1 MRKIGKWSDQFGTEI
16 ALRQGIFVQGYSRV
30 TKEVWVWICQM
41 GGSAGQV
48 LWFDG
53 VSRGGTNGESTWRE
67 GRELITLGIDTCE
80 ARGSVA
86 VRKDGMLVSVQKH
99 ESAEDYSSWL
109 LPAVESGMVSA
120 GARLR
125 DIQLLAV
132 ACGPGSFTGVR
143 VGLTAVKAWAEL
155 FGIKVV
161 GVSRLEVMARQV
173 EDAPGFVAASFD
185 AQRGQVFGGLY
196 WREGKFGWNIVEEE
210 MVIAPAGFVDWVEEQ
225 VNAESVQWISL
236 DPKLF
241 ADLPGWGGRA
251 AIGERMIL
259 STDALAAGVAELGEE
274 RAREGKFTDPLVLD
288 ANYVRR
294 SDAEIFWKDPASH
307 GK

>member
-1 MRKIGKWSDQFGTEI
+1 
-16 ALRQGIFVQGYSRV
+16 
-30 TKEVWVWICQM
+30 
-41 GGSAGQV
+41 
-48 LWFDG
+48 
-53 VSRGGTNGESTWRE
+53 
-67 GRELITLGIDTCE
+67 LITLGIDTCE

-86 VRKDGMLVSVQKH
+86 VRKDAVLVSVQKH

-109 LPAVESGMVSA
+109 LPAVERGLA
-120 GARLR
+120 TAEARLR

-143 VGLTAVKAWAEL
+143 VGLTTVKAWAEL

-161 GVSRLEVMARQV
+161 GVSRLEVMARQLR
-173 EDAPGFVAASFD
+173 DATGFVAASFD

-196 WREGKFGWNIVEEE
+196 WREGEQGWNIVEEE
-210 MVIAPAGFVDWVEEQ
+210 MVIAPDDFVRWV
-225 VNAESVQWISL
+225 AEKTRGDIVRWITL
-236 DPKLF
+236 DAELI
-241 ADLPGWGGRA
+241 ADVPSWKERVER
-251 AIGERMIL
+251 GETLIRCA
-259 STDALAAGVAELGEE
+259 DGLAAGVAELGEE
-274 RAREGKFTDPLVLD
+274 RARMGKFTDPLELD

>member
-1 MRKIGKWSDQFGTEI
+1 
-16 ALRQGIFVQGYSRV
+16 
-30 TKEVWVWICQM
+30 
-41 GGSAGQV
+41 
-48 LWFDG
+48 
-53 VSRGGTNGESTWRE
+53 
-67 GRELITLGIDTCE
+67 LITLGIDTCE

-86 VRKDGMLVSVQKH
+86 VRKDAVLVSVQKH

-109 LPAVESGMVSA
+109 LPAVERGLATA

-143 VGLTAVKAWAEL
+143 VGLTTVKAWAEL
-155 FGIKVV
+155 FGKVV
-161 GVSRLEVMARQV
+161 GVSRLEVMARQLR
-173 EDAPGFVAASFD
+173 DATGFVAASFD

-196 WREGKFGWNIVEEE
+196 KGEGERGWSLVEDE
-210 MVIAPAGFVDWVEEQ
+210 MVIAPDEFVRWVAEKTRGDIVRWITLDAELIAGVPSWKERATRGETLI
-225 VNAESVQWISL
+225 AC
-236 DPKLF
+236 
-241 ADLPGWGGRA
+241 ADG
-251 AIGERMIL
+251 
-259 STDALAAGVAELGEE
+259 LAAGVAELGEE
-274 RAREGKFTDPLVLD
+274 RARMGKFTDPLVLD

>member
-1 MRKIGKWSDQFGTEI
+1 MARKYTG
-16 ALRQGIFVQGYSRV
+16 R
-30 TKEVWVWICQM
+30 
-41 GGSAGQV
+41 GSG
-48 LWFDG
+48 
-53 VSRGGTNGESTWRE
+53 
-67 GRELITLGIDTCE
+67 LITLGIDTCE

-86 VRKDGMLVSVQKH
+86 VRKDGVLVCVQKH

-109 LPAVESGMVSA
+109 LPAVDRGLTAA
-120 GARLR
+120 GAKLP
-125 DIQLLAV
+125 DVQLLAV
-132 ACGPGSFTGVR
+132 ASGPGSFTGVR

-161 GVSRLEVMARQV
+161 GVSRLQVMARQV
-173 EDAPGFVAASFD
+173 AVVSGFVAASFD

-196 WREGKFGWNIVEEE
+196 KYEGERGWSLIEQE
-210 MVIAPAGFVDWVEEQ
+210 MVIAPKGFVDWVTQNGGVEP
-225 VNAESVQWISL
+225 VRWISL
-236 DPKLF
+236 DPEIF
-241 ADLPGWGGRA
+241 AGVPEWNERA
-251 AIGERMIL
+251 ARGEGMIL
-259 STDALAAGVAELGEE
+259 STDGLAAGVAELGEE